1 MNPPKCNEEDY
12 INFLVATPKVCS
24 ATEAARV
31 QPESP
36 DPAAHDAYTRLLQ
49 RLEPNPATLWQEA
62 QGQVTLAQGLLV
74 FDDSTLD
81 HLYARKIELV
91 VRHWS
96 GKHHAV
102 VRGINLMTL
111 LWTDGDRHVPCDY
124 RIFDKQRDGLS
135 KNDHFEAVM
144 QEAHI

>member
-1 MNPPKCNEEDY
+1 MNPPKCTDEDY

-31 QPESP
+31 QPENLE
-36 DPAAHDAYTRLLQ
+36 PAAHDAYTRLLQ
-49 RLEPNPATLWQEA
+49 RLEPAPATLWQEA
-62 QGQVTLAQGLLV
+62 QRQVALHAGLFV

-81 HLYARKIELV
+81 HPYARKIELV

-102 VRGINLMTL
+102 VRGINRMTW
-111 LWTDGDRHVPCDY
+111 LWTDGDPHVPCDY
-124 RIFDKQRDGLS
+124 RIFDNQRDGLTQQLS
-135 KNDHFEAVM
+135 KGHCC
-144 QEAHI
+144 